1 MYKAFLLIVLF
12 FLIYSCANKTIYSG
26 KILNQDNFTNIN
38 FTNQKNLINNFGYP
52 SYIDPINNKYFYY
65 AEMEQK
71 KSAFKKKINYSIVF
85 VFEFDEKN
93 KAISIN
99 EKPEIPKSNY
109 AVTGLYF
116 YDNDVIDGNADIC
129 DNGDTDD
136 NVVNADHTDT
146 YDNADNNDHGVFAG
160 QICMVPIMIPLIIL
174 IMMAL

>member
-12 FLIYSCANKTIYSG
+12 FFIYSCANRTIYSG

-85 VFEFDEKN
+85 VFEFDENNNIKN
-93 KAISIN
+93 SKVYDLNKKNESNFIN
-99 EKPEIPKSNY
+99 EITENEIIKRGLLEKIFGGVGPQQEIP
-109 AVTGLYF
+109 
-116 YDNDVIDGNADIC
+116 
-129 DNGDTDD
+129 
-136 NVVNADHTDT
+136 
-146 YDNADNNDHGVFAG
+146 
-160 QICMVPIMIPLIIL
+160 Q
-174 IMMAL
+174 

>member
-12 FLIYSCANKTIYSG
+12 FFIYSCTNRTIYSG

-85 VFEFDEKN
+85 VFEFDENNNIKN
-93 KAISIN
+93 SKVYDLNKKNESNFIN
-99 EKPEIPKSNY
+99 EITENEIIKRGLLEKIFGGVGPQKEIP
-109 AVTGLYF
+109 
-116 YDNDVIDGNADIC
+116 
-129 DNGDTDD
+129 
-136 NVVNADHTDT
+136 
-146 YDNADNNDHGVFAG
+146 
-160 QICMVPIMIPLIIL
+160 Q
-174 IMMAL
+174 